1 MSSAI
6 PRRLLLVVHPTR
18 SDAKRTAEALIAK
31 LASENFEIVSTSEIE
46 MAGIAKISLSE
57 LGDLLSE
64 SAIELA
70 VVLGGDGTILRAA
83 QAIRGS
89 SVPLLGVNLGHVGF
103 LAQIG
108 RPTIAELATAIIAK
122 NYKSE
127 RRMVLQYRI
136 ERAGE
141 SIANG
146 WALNEVTIERSSE
159 AMVELLVQIDHRP
172 LSRWGCDGIICA
184 TPTGSTAYAF
194 SAGGPIVWPE
204 VEALVLLPLAA
215 HALFSRPMVISPE
228 SIIAV
233 DIESE
238 EATLSADGLRKFQ
251 LVEND
256 RVILTSDNSPI
267 NLAQIDPALFT
278 DRLVAKFKLPVEGW
292 RGE

>member
-46 MAGIAKISLSE
+46 IVGIAKISLSE
-57 LGDLLSE
+57 LGDLLSK

-108 RPTIAELATAIIAK
+108 RPSITELATAIIAK

-141 SIANG
+141 SIAHG